1 MAELNQISTHDGNRP
16 TRKRVVVTDLRFK
29 DVVNER
35 AVAERFG
42 ADFEV
47 LSCSDRADV
56 ADALKRTDIAFVN
69 LVPIDAAALSGMRP
83 GGLIV
88 RYGVGYDNVDV
99 EAVRRAGLRLSN
111 IPNYGSD
118 TVADHAASMMLAL
131 LRRLSVYT
139 GAIRRDGWARPD
151 MIGHV
156 AALSSM
162 TVGLLGVGRIGLLVA
177 KRLQGFGIRIV
188 ATDPYADEDRL
199 RDVGIDLVAFED
211 LLAEAHG
218 VSLHLPA
225 TPLTRHIIN
234 AGTLARMRPG
244 AVLVN
249 TARGSLIDEAALATA
264 LKEKRLAGAGL
275 DVFDPEPLSEASPLR
290 EFDGVL
296 LTPHAGFFSIASLEA
311 LQRMAAEEA
320 ARALGGEPLE
330 WQIV

>member
-1 MAELNQISTHDGNRP
+1 MAEVHQTSTRGERP
-16 TRKRVVVTDLRFK
+16 CRKRLVVTDLRFK
-29 DVVNER
+29 DVVDER
-35 AVAERFG
+35 AVAERFD

-47 LSCSDRADV
+47 LDCSSPADV
-56 ADALKRTDIAFVN
+56 AAALKGTDVAFVN
-69 LVPIDAAALSGMRP
+69 LVPIDAPALSGMRP

-88 RYGVGYDNVDV
+88 RYGVGYDNIDV

-111 IPNYGSD
+111 LPNYGSD

-139 GAIRRDGWARPD
+139 GAIRRNGWAGPD
-151 MIGHV
+151 MVGPV
-156 AALSSM
+156 AALSST

-177 KRLQGFGIRIV
+177 KRLQAFGIRIL
-188 ATDPYADEDRL
+188 ATDPYADARRL
-199 RDVGIDLVAFED
+199 QDVGIGLVPLEE

-218 VSLHLPA
+218 VSLHLPS

-234 AGTLARMRPG
+234 ADTLAQMRPG

-249 TARGSLIDEAALATA
+249 TARGSLIDETALATA
-264 LKEKRLAGAGL
+264 LEEQRLAGAGL

-290 EFDGVL
+290 EMDGVL
-296 LTPHAGFFSIASLEA
+296 LTPHAGFFSISSLEA